1 MITLFGSIAVAIMML
16 SYWLEPR
23 SKWFV
28 LLFAAGWAATSTY
41 GGLVAAYPITV
52 IEAIWAVIALR
63 RFFGRH
69 RHGASARSG

>member
-1 MITLFGSIAVAIMML
+1 MITLFGSVAVTVMML

-28 LLFAAGWAATSTY
+28 LSFALGCAATSIY
-41 GGLVAAYPITV
+41 SVVVVAYPITI

-63 RFFGRH
+63 RFFR
-69 RHGASARSG
+69 RYQQEATVE

>member
-1 MITLFGSIAVAIMML
+1 MITLFGSIAVTVMML

-28 LLFAAGWAATSTY
+28 LSFALGCAATSIY
-41 GGLVAAYPITV
+41 SVVVAAYPITI

-63 RFFGRH
+63 RFSRRH
-69 RHGASARSG
+69 QQEATVG

>member
-1 MITLFGSIAVAIMML
+1 MITLFGSVAVTVMML

-28 LLFAAGWAATSTY
+28 LSFALGCAATSIY
-41 GGLVAAYPITV
+41 SVVVAAYPITI

-63 RFFGRH
+63 RFSR
-69 RHGASARSG
+69 RRQQEATWE